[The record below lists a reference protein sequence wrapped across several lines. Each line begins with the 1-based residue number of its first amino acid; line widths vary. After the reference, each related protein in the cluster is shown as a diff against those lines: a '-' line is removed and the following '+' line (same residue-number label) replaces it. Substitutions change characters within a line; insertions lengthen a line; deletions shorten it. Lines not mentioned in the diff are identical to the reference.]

1 MFSSCTVPPNKKGEQ
16 LGSSNQEASPSAG
29 KTTGIVLVT
38 CRACKYPYRYFRR
51 REFFGGP
58 WLSLLRQ
65 TSSQWGSQKLLQ
77 GFDRCLMNLKPGLSD
92 FTSIFDSM
100 KCPYWFLV
108 IWAFFLHDFH
118 FLFSCSSMPCSD
130 CSVLHGIPVKNKSA
144 TT

>member
-1 MFSSCTVPPNKKGEQ
+1 MFSSCTVPPNKKVEQ

-29 KTTGIVLVT
+29 KITGIVLVT

-58 WLSLLRQ
+58 WLSLLRRVP
-65 TSSQWGSQKLLQ
+65 SEG
-77 GFDRCLMNLKPGLSD
+77 LKNYFKYPVGVSWTWSLDSLI

>member
-1 MFSSCTVPPNKKGEQ
+1 MFSSCTVPPNKKVEQ

-29 KTTGIVLVT
+29 KITGIVLVT

-77 GFDRCLMNLKPGLSD
+77 GSDRCLMNLKPGLSD
-92 FTSIFDSM
+92 FYLHFWFNEM
-100 KCPYWFLV
+100 YWFLV

-118 FLFSCSSMPCSD
+118 FLSSCSSMPCSD